1 MKTHVHCSDRKA
13 SFFKIIL
20 KNTKQAILSTM
31 PNIVSKTKY
40 IAVCVH
46 VLSHESDVKFI

>member
-1 MKTHVHCSDRKA
+1 MYIVVKSIKLEK
-13 SFFKIIL
+13 SIL
-20 KNTKQAILSTM
+20 KNMKQAILSTI

-40 IAVCVH
+40 TAVCVH